1 MYKNGDQGHS
11 QNSGKA
17 QGGNQSRAGPCLG
30 GCSLHLYAPWA
41 QRCQFMDERLTFWAQ
56 NKAGIAEFQTFLKRD
71 LVDGHGSQEG
81 RCGSLKYIAL
91 GLTFILLHY
100 SLEKV
105 LREPL
110 SRLPHGSDK
119 GTEVQHNAN

>member
-1 MYKNGDQGHS
+1 
-11 QNSGKA
+11 
-17 QGGNQSRAGPCLG
+17 
-30 GCSLHLYAPWA
+30 
-41 QRCQFMDERLTFWAQ
+41 MDERLTFWAQ
-56 NKAGIAEFQTFLKRD
+56 NKAGIIEFQTFLKRE
-71 LVDGHGSQEG
+71 LMDGHGLQEG

-110 SRLPHGSDK
+110 SRLPHRSDK
-119 GTEVQHNAN
+119 GTEVQHNAKCLSEGHTAGWEQFQG